1 MEIELRYFG
10 TVREAVGK
18 STERWSIEAE
28 TTVHSVL
35 AALENEYPD
44 LSGILLDGDEVSS
57 GITVLRNGTHVTHFD
72 GIETALSDGDRLSI
86 TPPVTG
92 G

>member
-1 MEIELRYFG
+1 MDIQLRYFG

-18 STERWSIEAE
+18 STERWSIEGE

-35 AALENEYPD
+35 AALENEYSE
-44 LSGILLDGDEVSS
+44 LSGMLLDGDGISS
-57 GITVLRNGTHVTHFD
+57 GVTVLKNGTHVTHFD
-72 GIETALSDGDRLSI
+72 GIETELSDGDRLSI

>member
-1 MEIELRYFG
+1 MEIQLRYFG

-18 STERWSIEAE
+18 PTESRSIEPG

-35 AALENEYPD
+35 AALENEYPE
-44 LSGILLDGDEVSS
+44 LSGMLLDGDGLSNSV
-57 GITVLRNGTHVTHFD
+57 TALRNGTHITHFD
-72 GIETALSDGDRLSI
+72 GIETEFADGDRLSI